1 MLHTSSRFQSQ
12 PENYHA
18 PLVSPYTATSGT
30 IRDSTALLAGM
41 ALRSDD
47 ESDGREHSR
56 IDERPDEEEDGDDD
70 DAPPSREFL
79 ESIAVPI
86 QGVKKESLSPINGS
100 FTGSHRS
107 HGPSNLSKAMNA
119 TSQSSSPATVRAD
132 APNSAPITPTKEE
145 ANSEETP
152 LLGARGRSAVGSP
165 NQSRETSQT
174 SSGERDRHRDR
185 SGAND
190 SGISSFSAAS
200 GGGRGSSARNNS
212 STYGYG
218 ALAQASALHHSG
230 GRRQSLA
237 SPHHVTFAES
247 DIYHEDYEQEE
258 LSFGWAFV
266 PPRFR
271 PGEGSIPVDIPSLTG
286 QAKLMYAS
294 ASKLTWKDAA
304 QASMEPIRL
313 LPAVIL
319 GLLLNVLD
327 GVSYGLIIFPTSYP
341 IFSDFGGD
349 GVSMFFVTCV
359 ISQLVFSL
367 GGSIFKGGNGSMMIE
382 VVPFYHILVTIII
395 DVLGDED
402 PAAVVSTTIVAF
414 ALSSIFAGIVFFL
427 LGYFRLGVLVGFFPR
442 HILVGCIGGV
452 GVFLIET
459 GMEVS
464 GQLKSE
470 DGFQWNLDTF
480 HFFTQNWFMVAH
492 WLPALGLAILLRVI
506 THRFHHPLIFPT
518 YFLCIPIIFYLITKG
533 IFRIPLDSLRK
544 DDWVFDVGKAAEAPF
559 WRFYTYF
566 DFTKTSG
573 QALWAT
579 MPTQLALT
587 FFSILHVPL
596 NVPALAVS
604 VNEDNLDT
612 DRELLA
618 HGFSNILAG
627 LAGSVPNYLCY
638 VNSVLFYRVGGGS
651 RLSGIMLA
659 GATFCVLLSGPGA
672 IGYLPI
678 CVVGSLIFGEFFLSF
693 LFTLSMKRMVEMF
706 VLHLHFLAPSS
717 RYRFDQGSRLGYN
730 WSSQF
735 LGIFYHL
742 AHHLCHDLLRFCC
755 GNHFRHHCGLFVFCN
770 SDISTKNGSG
780 CFGR

>member
-1 MLHTSSRFQSQ
+1 MFFVCSRFQSQ
-12 PENYHA
+12 PDNYHA

-47 ESDGREHSR
+47 ENEEREYNR
-56 IDERPDEEEDGDDD
+56 IDEKPDEED
-70 DAPPSREFL
+70 DASPSREFL

-86 QGVKKESLSPINGS
+86 QGSKKESLSPVNGS
-100 FTGSHRS
+100 LSGSHPS

-119 TSQSSSPATVRAD
+119 SQSSSPATVRPD
-132 APNSAPITPTKEE
+132 NSSSAQISPTKEE
-145 ANSEETP
+145 ADTEVTP
-152 LLGARGRSAVGSP
+152 LLGVRGRTTVGSP
-165 NQSRETSQT
+165 NQIRETSQT
-174 SSGERDRHRDR
+174 SSGERERERNRDR

-200 GGGRGSSARNNS
+200 GGGKGSSVRNNS

-218 ALAQASALHHSG
+218 ALAQASVLHSG

-237 SPHHVTFAES
+237 LSHHVTFAES
-247 DIYHEDYEQEE
+247 DVYHEDYGHEE

-266 PPRFR
+266 PLRFR
-271 PGEGSIPVDIPSLTG
+271 PGGGSIPVNIPSLTG
-286 QAKLMYAS
+286 QVKSVYAS

-359 ISQLVFSL
+359 ISQLVFTL

-382 VVPFYHILVTIII
+382 VVPFYHILVTMII

-470 DGFQWNLDTF
+470 DGFQWNTDTF
-480 HFFTQNWFMVAH
+480 KFFTQDWFMVAH

-506 THRFHHPLIFPT
+506 THRFHHPLIFPA
-518 YFLCIPIIFYLITKG
+518 YFLCIPVLFYLVTKG
-533 IFRIPLDSLRK
+533 ILQVPLDDLRRN
-544 DDWVFDVGKAAEAPF
+544 DWVFDVGKAAKAPF

-566 DFTKTSG
+566 DFRKTSG

-659 GATFCVLLSGPGA
+659 GATFCVFLSGPGA

-678 CVVGSLIFGEFFLSF
+678 CVVGSLIFGELTLSF
-693 LFTLSMKRMVEMF
+693 L
-706 VLHLHFLAPSS
+706 
-717 RYRFDQGSRLGYN
+717 N
-730 WSSQF
+730 
-735 LGIFYHL
+735 
-742 AHHLCHDLLRFCC
+742 
-755 GNHFRHHCGLFVFCN
+755 
-770 SDISTKNGSG
+770 
-780 CFGR
+780 